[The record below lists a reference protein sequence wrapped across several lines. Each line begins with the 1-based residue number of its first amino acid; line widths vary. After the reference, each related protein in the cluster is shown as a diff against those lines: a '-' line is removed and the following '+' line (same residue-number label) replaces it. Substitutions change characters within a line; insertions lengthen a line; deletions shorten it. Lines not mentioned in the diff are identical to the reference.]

1 MQFDFLSHFK
11 NIGNSIL
18 SMFNLKAPGDDD
30 ENGDDDNIQIE
41 VVDEASPSI
50 SKVANKKFLN
60 ITKQLNQTLSQ
71 SP

>member
-1 MQFDFLSHFK
+1 
-11 NIGNSIL
+11 
-18 SMFNLKAPGDDD
+18 MFNLKAPGDDD

-60 ITKQLNQTLSQ
+60 ITKQFNQTLSQ
-71 SP
+71 SSK